1 MPLKRKPT
9 YVLVTAIGVL
19 LVVGGTV
26 LVFLNIK
33 WGLLIAP
40 LGMILIVTGGR
51 ELYRARSRRKPN
63 SQGN

>member
-1 MPLKRKPT
+1 MRLKHKPA

-26 LVFLNIK
+26 LVFLGAN
-33 WGLLIAP
+33 WGLIIAP
-40 LGMILIVTGGR
+40 LGVILIVTGGR
-51 ELYRARSRRKPN
+51 ELYRARSRREPN